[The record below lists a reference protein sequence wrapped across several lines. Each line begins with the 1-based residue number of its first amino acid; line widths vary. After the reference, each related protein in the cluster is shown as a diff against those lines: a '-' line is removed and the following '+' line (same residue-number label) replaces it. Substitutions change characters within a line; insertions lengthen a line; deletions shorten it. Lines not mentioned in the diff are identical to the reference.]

1 MPLYEYAV
9 KNPDGSHGEPFEVL
23 QRLGEKPLKKHPE
36 TGEPVERLISAASV
50 PRPPAERI
58 KGDIS
63 NKSLEKQGFTKYQKT
78 ETGRYEKI
86 LGDGPDLIRKE
97 DHV

>member
-1 MPLYEYAV
+1 MPIYEYAV
-9 KNPDGSHGEPFEVL
+9 VHPDGSHGEIFEVL
-23 QRLGEKPLKKHPE
+23 QRLGEKPLTKHPQ

-63 NKSLEKQGFTKYQKT
+63 NKNLERQGFTKYQKT
-78 ETGRYEKI
+78 SQGKYEKV
-86 LGDGPDLIRKE
+86 LGDGPDLIRKD

>member
-9 KNPDGSHGEPFEVL
+9 VNPDGSHGETIEVL
-23 QRLGEKPLKKHPE
+23 QRLGEPPLKKHPE
-36 TGEPVERLISAASV
+36 TGLPVERLISAASV

-63 NKSLEKQGFTKYQKT
+63 NKSLERQGFTKYQKT
-78 ETGRYEKI
+78 KTGTYEKI
-86 LGDGPDLIRKE
+86 LGDGPDLIRKD

>member
-9 KNPDGSHGEPFEVL
+9 ILPDGSHGKTFEVL
-23 QRLGEKPLKKHPE
+23 QRLGEAPLTKDPE
-36 TGEPVERLISAASV
+36 TGEPAERVMSV
-50 PRPPAERI
+50 TNAPKPPGDRI

-63 NKSLEKQGFTKYQKT
+63 NKNLERQGFTKYQKT
-78 ETGRYEKI
+78 AAGKYEKV